1 MTEVKEFKLPDVGE
15 GLTEADIVAWHVK
28 PGDQVEVNQIIVEI
42 ETAKAVVELPS
53 PWDGTVARLLAE
65 EGQTV
70 DVGVPIIAVEV
81 AGSGGGQAGPAAT
94 ASAAGQTDSA
104 ERAGDSPPPERQAV
118 LVGYGVKAS
127 STTRRPRKTASAVA
141 AAAARPETAEVPTG
155 PEVPAEVQA
164 PAARALAKPPVRKLA
179 KDLGISLA
187 ELAGSGPDGSITR
200 DDVQRAAASDTRA
213 RSENIV
219 LENGART
226 GQLTAALSPGG
237 EERIPVR
244 GVRKHM
250 AAAMVSSAFT
260 APHVTEFLQVDVTE
274 TMAAVRRVRELPE
287 FAELRVSPLLFVA
300 RALLI
305 AVARH
310 PLINSSWD
318 AAANEIVVKHYVN
331 LGIAVAA
338 DRGLIVPNIKNAGA
352 LTLPELAR
360 SLQALTETARAGKAT
375 PADLAGGTITITNV
389 GVFGVDAGTPILTPG
404 ETAILA
410 FGQVKDA
417 RWVVD
422 GQLAVRR
429 VSTLSLSFDHRIVDG
444 ELGSAV
450 LRDIGSMLED
460 PVRMLA
466 WALLAGGT
474 TPQDPPA
481 HGGAPRPPVPPWPL
495 GGLEGAL
502 GQVHQVQG
510 GLLDDRALGGE
521 PGQHRGGEKPGR
533 AHLARVEV
541 AIGGIGGDLV
551 ELALRDLR
559 VGQQQPS
566 DHQIAERHQQPGR
579 VQPHLV
585 DLGGL
590 IRRRHQETRHG
601 ARHGLDVRGAVG
613 QRGPFGLEPAVTAFG
628 GGEVLDLGE

>member
-1 MTEVKEFKLPDVGE
+1 MAELKEFKLPDVGE

-28 PGDQVEVNQIIVEI
+28 PGNPVEDGQIIVEI

-70 DVGVPIIAVEV
+70 NVGVPIIAVEV
-81 AGSGGGQAGPAAT
+81 GGQGQTGHPERAEVPAPAPAESARPDEPGPAGPAAE
-94 ASAAGQTDSA
+94 SG
-104 ERAGDSPPPERQAV
+104 RHAV
-118 LVGYGVKAS
+118 LVGYGVKAA
-127 STTRRPRKTASAVA
+127 STTRRARKTPPAV
-141 AAAARPETAEVPTG
+141 AAARPEVAEVPTA
-155 PEVPAEVQA
+155 PERPAEPPELPAGPVV

-200 DDVQRAAASDTRA
+200 DDVQRAAAADTQV
-213 RSENIV
+213 RSV
-219 LENGART
+219 S
-226 GQLTAALSPGG
+226 SPVPVQGG

-274 TMAAVRRVRELPE
+274 TMAALPRVRELPE
-287 FAELRVSPLLFVA
+287 FAGLRVSPLLFVA
-300 RALLI
+300 RALLT

-318 AAANEIVVKHYVN
+318 AAAAEIVVKHYVN

-338 DRGLIVPNIKNAGA
+338 DRGLIVPNVKNADA
-352 LTLPELAR
+352 LPLPELAR
-360 SLQALTETARAGKAT
+360 SLQALAETGRAGKAT

-389 GVFGVDAGTPILTPG
+389 GVFGVDAGTPILSPG

-410 FGQVKDA
+410 FGQVKDTP
-417 RWVVD
+417 WVVD
-422 GQLAVRR
+422 GQLAVRKAC
-429 VSTLSLSFDHRIVDG
+429 TLSLSFDHRVVDG

-466 WALLAGGT
+466 WTLLAGGT
-474 TPQDPPA
+474 TPQ
-481 HGGAPRPPVPPWPL
+481 APRSWGEPFPLGPLGPL
-495 GGLEGAL
+495 GGA
-502 GQVHQVQG
+502 
-510 GLLDDRALGGE
+510 
-521 PGQHRGGEKPGR
+521 
-533 AHLARVEV
+533 
-541 AIGGIGGDLV
+541 
-551 ELALRDLR
+551 
-559 VGQQQPS
+559 
-566 DHQIAERHQQPGR
+566 
-579 VQPHLV
+579 
-585 DLGGL
+585 
-590 IRRRHQETRHG
+590 
-601 ARHGLDVRGAVG
+601 
-613 QRGPFGLEPAVTAFG
+613 
-628 GGEVLDLGE
+628 